1 MAAASPYIT
10 ETTVETF
17 EADVVQKS
25 MECLVLVDFW
35 APWCEPCRMLTPLL
49 EKVVAEYAG
58 KIQLVKINID
68 DQQQLAQAFGVQSIP
83 LVVALREGQPLDQF
97 AGVLDE
103 EQLRQWVS
111 QMLPSRTEELF
122 QKGMELEESD
132 DPAAAEACYREAA
145 ELSPEE
151 DAVKVALAR
160 VTLAQDR
167 DEEAARIIA
176 ELEQRGYLEPDAERV
191 KSQLELRAAAD
202 EAGDVSEARAAA
214 EASPDDLSLQL
225 KLAEALSG
233 SRKHE
238 EALQICLTIID
249 GDKAGVG
256 ADAKETMVRIFDTLG
271 PSSELTSEYR
281 RKLATAWY

>member
-1 MAAASPYIT
+1 MAASPYIT

-49 EKVVAEYAG
+49 EKVVTEQAG
-58 KIQLVKINID
+58 KVQLVKINID
-68 DQQQLAQAFGVQSIP
+68 EQQQLAAAFGVQSIP

-97 AGVLDE
+97 GGALDE

-122 QKGMELEESD
+122 QKGMELEEN

-145 ELSPEE
+145 ELSPDE
-151 DAVKVALAR
+151 DAIKVALAR

-176 ELEQRGYLEPDAERV
+176 ELEQRGFLEPDAERV

-202 EAGDVSEARAAA
+202 EAGDVAEARKAA
-214 EASPDDLSLQL
+214 EANPDDFSLQL

-238 EALQICLTIID
+238 EALQICLTIIER
-249 GDKAGVG
+249 DKAGVG
-256 ADAKETMVRIFDTLG
+256 GEAKETMVRIFDTLG